1 MVNVALGPR
10 DFCGFS
16 SIANVI
22 KLLSVECGTLDIGER
37 GLWWLPSVVDCSHEL
52 AGILTHKIATVG
64 SCFVF
69 ASQKKGTAHC

>member
-22 KLLSVECGTLDIGER
+22 KLLSVECGTLDKGEQVSPNYR
-37 GLWWLPSVVDCSHEL
+37 R
-52 AGILTHKIATVG
+52 
-64 SCFVF
+64 
-69 ASQKKGTAHC
+69 